1 MKACIT
7 CYGIVRRGVKSGA
20 DPVCALRLAAAATLA
35 VAIIPIGT
43 ATAANPAVEMP
54 PAVDPVAA
62 HVAEAARRFGIP
74 EGWIWAVMRAE
85 SGGQRRA
92 TSSAGAMG
100 LMQIMPATWGLM
112 RARYGLGPD
121 PYDAHDNIMAGAA
134 FLHEMH
140 VRYDV
145 PGFLAAYN
153 AGPGRYDD
161 YLAHGRPLPTET
173 VAYVTKLAPMI
184 SGAAD
189 GRRRAVGPPDPLA
202 WTRAA
207 LFAARS
213 NGVSR
218 GASNT
223 SETASDVPPVRPS
236 ADRGTVTLAAIEPP
250 SAGLFVPVAG
260 EARR

>member
-7 CYGIVRRGVKSGA
+7 CCGTVRRGVTSGA
-20 DPVCALRLAAAATLA
+20 DPVRALRFAAAVTLA
-35 VAIIPIGT
+35 VAIMPIGT
-43 ATAANPAVEMP
+43 AAATDPVIDRP

-62 HVAEAARRFGIP
+62 HVAEAARQFGIP
-74 EGWIWAVMRAE
+74 DGWIWAVMRAE
-85 SGGQRRA
+85 SGGQSRA

-100 LMQIMPATWGLM
+100 LMQIMPATWSLM

-134 FLHEMH
+134 FLREMQ
-140 VRYDV
+140 VRYGV

-153 AGPGRYDD
+153 AGPGRYDA
-161 YLAHGRPLPTET
+161 YLARGRPLPAET

-184 SGAAD
+184 SEAAD
-189 GRRRAVGPPDPLA
+189 SQRPAVAPPDPLA

-223 SETASDVPPVRPS
+223 REAALDVSPVQPP
-236 ADRGTVTLAAIEPP
+236 ADRGSVTSAATEPP
-250 SAGLFVPVAG
+250 SAGLFVPVVG
-260 EARR
+260 EVRR